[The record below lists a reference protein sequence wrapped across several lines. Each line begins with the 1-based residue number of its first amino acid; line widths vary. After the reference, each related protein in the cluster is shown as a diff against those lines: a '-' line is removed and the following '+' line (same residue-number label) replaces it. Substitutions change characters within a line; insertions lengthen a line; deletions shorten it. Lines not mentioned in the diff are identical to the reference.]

1 MRKIISIIGKPSA
14 EISARLNAL
23 RRIVEIEDLLQKQID
38 NHTIYQEWI
47 ERCRES
53 REEIY
58 DFVLINIA
66 TAAIRKMAKKDETV
80 VVMGFPQNLNQIEEL
95 KLCQMHLKKLI
106 VFEEDVKRMSGEKRR
121 EIRAMIE
128 EARNSGTE
136 VISLDKKG
144 K

>member
-53 REEIY
+53 RKEIY
-58 DFVLINIA
+58 DFVLINVMI
-66 TAAIRKMAKKDETV
+66 AAIRKMAKEDETV
-80 VVMGFPQNLNQIEEL
+80 VVTGFPQDLNQIEDL
-95 KLCQMHLKKLI
+95 KLCQMHLKKII
-106 VFEEDVKRMSGEKRR
+106 VFEEDVQRMSGEKRKKVR
-121 EIRAMIE
+121 EMIE
-128 EARNSGTE
+128 EAINSGTE
-136 VISLDKKG
+136 VVRLTKKG
-144 K
+144 N

>member
-1 MRKIISIIGKPSA
+1 MRKIISIIGKPNA
-14 EISARLNAL
+14 ERTARLNAL
-23 RRIVEIEDLLQKQID
+23 RRVISIEDLLQKQID

-53 REEIY
+53 RKEIY
-58 DFVLINIA
+58 DFVLINVMI
-66 TAAIRKMAKKDETV
+66 AAIRKMAKEDETV
-80 VVMGFPQNLNQIEEL
+80 VVTGFPQNAEQVEAL
-95 KLCQMHLKKLI
+95 KLCKMHLKKII
-106 VFEEDVKRMSGEKRR
+106 VFEEDVKRMSGEKRKKVR
-121 EIRAMIE
+121 EMIE

>member
-58 DFVLINIA
+58 DFVLINVM

-95 KLCQMHLKKLI
+95 KLCQMHLKKII
-106 VFEEDVKRMSGEKRR
+106 VFKEDVQRMSGEKRKKVR
-121 EIRAMIE
+121 EMIE

>member
-53 REEIY
+53 KKEIY
-58 DFVLINIA
+58 DFVLINIM

>member
-14 EISARLNAL
+14 EISARLNSL
-23 RRIVEIEDLLQKQID
+23 RRVISIEDLLQKQID

-66 TAAIRKMAKKDETV
+66 TAAIRKMAKEDETAV
-80 VVMGFPQNLNQIEEL
+80 VKGFPQNAEQVEAL
-95 KLCQMHLKKLI
+95 KLCKMHLKKLI
-106 VFEEDVKRMSGEKRR
+106 VFEEDVQRMSGEKRR
-121 EIRAMIE
+121 QIVAMIE

>member
-1 MRKIISIIGKPSA
+1 MRKIISIIGKPNA
-14 EISARLNAL
+14 ERTARLNAL
-23 RRIVEIEDLLQKQID
+23 RRVISIEDLLQKQID

-58 DFVLINIA
+58 DFVLINVM

-95 KLCQMHLKKLI
+95 KLCQMHLKKII
-106 VFEEDVKRMSGEKRR
+106 VFKEDVQRMSGEKRKKVR
-121 EIRAMIE
+121 EMIE